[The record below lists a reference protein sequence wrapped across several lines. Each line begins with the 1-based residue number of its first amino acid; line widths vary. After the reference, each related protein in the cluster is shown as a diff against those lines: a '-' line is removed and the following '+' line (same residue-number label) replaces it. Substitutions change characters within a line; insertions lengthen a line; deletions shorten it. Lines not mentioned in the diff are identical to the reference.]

1 MHYYNNSS
9 ELFIDDY
16 YKILTK
22 SVKESKDYFF
32 KEFLSQWS
40 IEKEKNINLQ
50 IAKFINNK
58 QSYFCWKK

>member
-22 SVKESKDYFF
+22 SVKESKDYFLRIP
-32 KEFLSQWS
+32 KSMEHR
-40 IEKEKNINLQ
+40 KGKKY
-50 IAKFINNK
+50 KFTNSKI
-58 QSYFCWKK
+58 Y